1 MLHEAEFSLWHK
13 IYTYLYISKGLC
25 GATRRI
31 AATHSPGRHH
41 LPLRRNYRNYLA
53 RREDDSP
60 MRDRPMNLLPRRL
73 VFSTLFFALAVI
85 LSGCATQSNN
95 PQPGV
100 AEEEDFNDPFE
111 DTNRKIFDFNQL
123 VDRNVLVPVAKAYR
137 TVLPDPVR
145 DSLRDF
151 LRNLRAPLIFANN
164 ALQGDFEGAGQTFA
178 RFTLNSTLGVGGLID
193 VAGRWGELPYHE
205 QDLGVTFGVWG
216 IPEGPYLVV
225 PVLGPSD
232 PRDLVGQTA
241 EGFGDPFNRLVTG
254 NPYTLYWIP
263 FVRGG
268 VSGIDQRSRYIETLA
283 DIERTSLDYYATIRS
298 LYRQRRAALMRRE
311 KEQNLPPPASFS
323 RNDNPVAP
331 VHPPQAAMVSEAQTV
346 SEVSR

>member
-1 MLHEAEFSLWHK
+1 MNF
-13 IYTYLYISKGLC
+13 
-25 GATRRI
+25 
-31 AATHSPGRHH
+31 
-41 LPLRRNYRNYLA
+41 
-53 RREDDSP
+53 
-60 MRDRPMNLLPRRL
+60 RPPRL
-73 VFSTLFFALAVI
+73 VFSNLLLVVTLTLA
-85 LSGCATQSNN
+85 GCATPSNN
-95 PQPGV
+95 PQ
-100 AEEEDFNDPFE
+100 AEAAEAEDFNDPLE
-111 DTNRKIFDFNQL
+111 DTNRAIFDFNQV

-137 TVLPDPVR
+137 TALPDPVR

-151 LRNLRAPLIFANN
+151 LRNLREPLIFAND
-164 ALQGDFEGAGQTFA
+164 ALQGQFERAGQTFA

-205 QDLGVTFGVWG
+205 DDLGLTFGVWG

-225 PVLGPSD
+225 PVLGPAT
-232 PRDLVGQTA
+232 PRDLGGQVA

-268 VSGIDQRSRYIETLA
+268 VAGIDQRSRYIETLA

-298 LYRQRRAALMRRE
+298 LYRQRRAALIRHE

-323 RNDNPVAP
+323 RNDSPAVF
-331 VHPPQAAMVSEAQTV
+331 VSATPTFLRYPGNDPTLRSNRRSCLDRSGV
-346 SEVSR
+346 VSRHFCRRRSRCGDQQSR

>member
-1 MLHEAEFSLWHK
+1 
-13 IYTYLYISKGLC
+13 
-25 GATRRI
+25 
-31 AATHSPGRHH
+31 
-41 LPLRRNYRNYLA
+41 
-53 RREDDSP
+53 
-60 MRDRPMNLLPRRL
+60 MNLPPRRL
-73 VFSTLFFALAVI
+73 VFSNLFFASALI

-111 DTNRKIFDFNQL
+111 DANRKIFDFNQV

-151 LRNLRAPLIFANN
+151 LRNLREPLIFAND
-164 ALQGDFEGAGQTFA
+164 ALQGDFDGAGRTFA

-205 QDLGVTFGVWG
+205 SDLGITFGVWG
-216 IPEGPYLVV
+216 IPEGPYIVV
-225 PVLGPSD
+225 PILGPSD
-232 PRDLVGQTA
+232 PRDLAGQGA
-241 EGFGDPFNRLVTG
+241 EGYGDPFNRLVTG

-268 VSGIDQRSRYIETLA
+268 VAGIDQRSRYIETLA

-298 LYRQRRAALMRRE
+298 LYRQRRAALIRHE

-323 RNDNPVAP
+323 GNGSPAASVNPPSRTAL
-331 VHPPQAAMVSEAQTV
+331 VSAAQTA